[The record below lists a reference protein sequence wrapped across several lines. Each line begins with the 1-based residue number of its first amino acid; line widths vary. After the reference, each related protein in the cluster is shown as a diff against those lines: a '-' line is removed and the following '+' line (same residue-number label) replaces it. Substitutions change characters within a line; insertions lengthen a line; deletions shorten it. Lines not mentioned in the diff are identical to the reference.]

1 MLCRKQEHL
10 DRLILGGLICL
21 RHQLLEKSFVACDS
35 APEVCPPFLQC
46 KSLIPSA
53 RKRKRRSER
62 ARQRRS
68 RSRTY
73 LSSFD
78 APSRLV
84 VHCQLMGL
92 AFVSVPVYQWRHSS
106 TSHMFADASGLPR
119 AALQLGFLSVP
130 PCRTCEVPRRR
141 VEKLQSDG
149 PGCGVYGLEVAPA
162 APDLAHIQHRVNRGD
177 GGEHAPN

>member
-119 AALQLGFLSVP
+119 AALQLGFLRSGVR
-130 PCRTCEVPRRR
+130 CGGSTRRR
-141 VEKLQSDG
+141 RRRGLLRGRPRDIRAGIPRPAGRETLW
-149 PGCGVYGLEVAPA
+149 GVGAGIP
-162 APDLAHIQHRVNRGD
+162 R
-177 GGEHAPN
+177 